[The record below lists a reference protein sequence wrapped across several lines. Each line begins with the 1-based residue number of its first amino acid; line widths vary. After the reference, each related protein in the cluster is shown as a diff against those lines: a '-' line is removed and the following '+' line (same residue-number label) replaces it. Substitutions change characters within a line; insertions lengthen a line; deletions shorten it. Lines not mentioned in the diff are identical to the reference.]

1 MTDICPVCGENFGRE
16 VRGRP
21 KVYCSDNCRVR
32 AYRSRHSQTVTIT
45 ISREDAEDL
54 YEQRFGCGC
63 GESGFSNAVENAIR
77 AALEGEK

>member
-32 AYRSRHSQTVTIT
+32 AHRSRHSQTVTIT
-45 ISREDAEDL
+45 ISREDFKRWAKRLLLKGPNADL
-54 YEQRFGCGC
+54 DNRMIDTC
-63 GESGFSNAVENAIR
+63 R
-77 AALEGEK
+77 ATLEEK